1 MDKMV
6 KTALNTVDKVEIL
19 TLQDNYI
26 EMTAMDNN
34 AIISR
39 AMPIVAGEIRAS
51 IIAEHGFSA
60 LVKTTTA
67 DKTHTLLFD
76 FGFSENGAAQNT
88 ATLGVNMPEV
98 EAAVLS
104 HGHSDHT
111 GGLTRLG
118 ERIGRKNIPLFVH
131 PSVFKSPRYLKFGE
145 EFKINFPKLT
155 REMVQTAGFSIVESE
170 MPASLLDNTT
180 LFLGEIPR
188 RTDFEKGW
196 PIVHCQADGREV
208 WDAIEDDTAIV
219 MNLKDKGLVILSGCA
234 HAGIVNTV
242 QYAIEATGIDKIHAV
257 MGGFH
262 LSGPFFEPIID
273 RTTQDLQKL
282 HPAFI
287 IPTHC
292 TGRKAI
298 MAMEKQM
305 PDQFIL
311 NMAGTK
317 LTFA

>member
-1 MDKMV
+1 MSQ
-6 KTALNTVDKVEIL
+6 TTLNTVDRVEIL

-26 EMTAMDNN
+26 EMTAMDGS
-34 AIISR
+34 AVITR
-39 AMPIVAGEIRAS
+39 AAPLKDGEIRAS
-51 IIAEHGFSA
+51 ILAEHGFSA
-60 LVKTTTA
+60 LVKTTA
-67 DKTHTLLFD
+67 AGQPHTLLFD
-76 FGFSENGAAQNT
+76 FGFSENGAAQNA
-88 ATLGVNMPEV
+88 ATLGVDMTAV
-98 EAAVLS
+98 ETVALS

-111 GGLTRLG
+111 GGMEKLTAL
-118 ERIGRKNIPLFVH
+118 IGKKTIPFVVH
-131 PSVFKSPRYLKFGE
+131 PAAFKSPRYLKLGE
-145 EFKINFPKLT
+145 ELKVNFPKLT
-155 REMVQTAGFSIVESE
+155 REMFTQAGLSVVETE
-170 MPASLLDNTT
+170 KPYPLLDKTV

-188 RTDFEKGW
+188 TTDFEKGF
-196 PIVHCQADGREV
+196 PIAHCQKDGKEV
-208 WDAIEDDTAIV
+208 WDAIEDDTSIV
-219 MNLKDKGLVILSGCA
+219 MNLKNKGLVILSGCA

-242 QYAIEATGIDKIHAV
+242 RHAMAVTGIDKIHAV

-273 RTTQDLQKL
+273 RTTEEIKNL

-298 MAMEKQM
+298 MVMEKEM

-317 LTFA
+317 LIFT

>member
-1 MDKMV
+1 MTP
-6 KTALNTVDKVEIL
+6 KTLKAVDKVEIL

-34 AIISR
+34 AVISR
-39 AMPIVAGEIRAS
+39 AAPLKEGEIRAS
-51 IIAEHGFSA
+51 ILAEHGFSA
-60 LVKTTTA
+60 RVKTTT
-67 DKTHTLLFD
+67 DGKTHTLLFD
-76 FGFSENGAAQNT
+76 FGFSEDGAAKNA
-88 ATLGVNMPEV
+88 ATLGVNMSEV
-98 EAAVLS
+98 EAVALS

-111 GGLTRLG
+111 GGMDKMTAL
-118 ERIGRKNIPLFVH
+118 IGRKNIPFVVH
-131 PSVFKSPRYLKFGE
+131 PAAFKSPRYLKLGE
-145 EFKINFPKLT
+145 ESKINFPKLT
-155 REMVQTAGFSIVESE
+155 REMVKQAGLSLVESE
-170 MPASLLDNTT
+170 KPYSLLDNTI

-188 RTDFEKGW
+188 SSDFEKGF
-196 PIVHCQADGREV
+196 PIAHWQKDGQEV
-208 WDAIEDDTAIV
+208 RDAIEDDTSIV
-219 MNLKDKGLVILSGCA
+219 MNLKNKGLVILSGCA

-242 QYAIEATGIDKIHAV
+242 RYAVDVTGIDQVHVV

-273 RTTQDLQKL
+273 RTTQELQKF
-282 HPAFI
+282 HPAYV

-292 TGRKAI
+292 TGRNAI

>member
-1 MDKMV
+1 
-6 KTALNTVDKVEIL
+6 
-19 TLQDNYI
+19 
-26 EMTAMDNN
+26 MTAMDNN

-60 LVKTTTA
+60 IVKTTTTG
-67 DKTHTLLFD
+67 KTHTLLFD

-111 GGLTRLG
+111 GGLSRLG
-118 ERIGRKNIPLFVH
+118 EQIGRKNIPLFVH
-131 PSVFKSPRYLKFGE
+131 PSAFKSPRYLKFGE

-155 REMVQTAGFSIVESE
+155 REMVQNAGFSIVESE
-170 MPASLLDNTT
+170 KPALLLDNTT

-188 RTDFEKGW
+188 RTDFENGW
-196 PIVHCQADGREV
+196 PIVHCQTDGREV
-208 WDAIEDDTAIV
+208 WDAIEDDTSIV

-242 QYAIEATGIDKIHAV
+242 QYAIEVTGIDKIHAV

-282 HPAFI
+282 HPAFV

>member
-1 MDKMV
+1 MA
-6 KTALNTVDKVEIL
+6 KTTLQAVDKVEIL

-34 AIISR
+34 AVVTR
-39 AMPIVAGEIRAS
+39 AMPLKDGEIRAS
-51 IIAEHGFSA
+51 ILAEHGFSA
-60 LVKTTTA
+60 LVKTTVGDT
-67 DKTHTLLFD
+67 THTLLFD
-76 FGFSENGAAQNT
+76 FGFSESGAAQNA
-88 ATLGVNMPEV
+88 ATLGVNMADV
-98 EAAVLS
+98 EAVALS

-111 GGLTRLG
+111 GGMEKLTAL
-118 ERIGRKNIPLFVH
+118 IGKRDIPFVVH
-131 PSVFKSPRYLKFGE
+131 PAVFKSPRYVKLGE

-155 REMVQTAGFSIVESE
+155 RDMVKQAGLSVIETE
-170 MPASLLDNTT
+170 KPYPMLDNTI
-180 LFLGEIPR
+180 LFLGEVPHA
-188 RTDFEKGW
+188 TDFEKGW
-196 PIVHCQADGREV
+196 PLLHCQKDGKEV
-208 WDAIEDDTAIV
+208 WDPIEDDSSV
-219 MNLKDKGLVILSGCA
+219 VLNLKDKGLVILSGCA

-242 QYAIEATGIDKIHAV
+242 LHAMAVTGIDKIHAV

-273 RTTQDLQKL
+273 RTTEELQKL
-282 HPAFI
+282 HPAFV

-298 MAMEKQM
+298 MTMEKQM

-317 LTFA
+317 LTFT

>member
-1 MDKMV
+1 MAKITL
-6 KTALNTVDKVEIL
+6 KAVDKIEIQN
-19 TLQDNYI
+19 LQDNYI

-39 AMPIVAGEIRAS
+39 AAPLIAGEIRAS
-51 IIAEHGFSA
+51 IFAEHGFSA
-60 LVKTTTA
+60 IVKTTT
-67 DKTHTLLFD
+67 DSKTHTLLFD

-98 EAAVLS
+98 EATVIS

-111 GGLTRLG
+111 GGLSRLC
-118 ERIGRKNIPLFVH
+118 EQIGRKNIPLFVH
-131 PSVFKSPRYLKFGE
+131 PSAFKSPRYLKFGE
-145 EFKINFPKLT
+145 DFKINFPKLT

-170 MPASLLDNTT
+170 KPALLLDNSI

-188 RTDFEKGW
+188 RTDFEKGF
-196 PIVHCQADGREV
+196 PIAHCQQDGKEV
-208 WDAIEDDTAIV
+208 WDAIEDDTSIV

-242 QYAIEATGIDKIHAV
+242 QYAIEVTGIEKIHAV

-262 LSGPFFEPIID
+262 LSGPLFEALID
-273 RTTQDLQKL
+273 RTTEELQKL
-282 HPAFI
+282 HPDYI
-287 IPTHC
+287 IPMHC

-298 MAMEKQM
+298 MAMEKKM

-311 NMAGTK
+311 NMSGTK
-317 LTFA
+317 LTFV

>member
-1 MDKMV
+1 MASNK
-6 KTALNTVDKVEIL
+6 LNTVDKIEIL

-34 AIISR
+34 AVVTR
-39 AMPIVAGEIRAS
+39 AMPIKDGEIRSS
-51 IIAEHGFSA
+51 ILAEHGFSA
-60 LVKTTTA
+60 IVKTTMG
-67 DKTHTLLFD
+67 DKTKTMLFD
-76 FGFSENGAAQNT
+76 FGFSENGAAQNA
-88 ATLGVNMPEV
+88 ATLGVNMTEV
-98 EAAVLS
+98 EAVALS

-111 GGLTRLG
+111 GGMEKLTAM
-118 ERIGRKNIPLFVH
+118 IGKRDIPFVVH
-131 PSVFKSPRYLKFGE
+131 PSVFVSPRYLKFGE
-145 EFKINFPKLT
+145 DFKINFPKLT
-155 REMVQTAGFSIVESE
+155 REMVKKAGLSVVESDK
-170 MPASLLDNTT
+170 PYPLLDNTV
-180 LFLGEIPR
+180 LFLGEVPKQ
-188 RTDFEKGW
+188 TDFEKGW
-196 PIVHCQADGREV
+196 PIVHCQKDGKEV
-208 WDAIEDDTAIV
+208 WDAIEDDTSIV
-219 MNLKDKGLVILSGCA
+219 MNLKDKGLVIISGCA

-242 QYAIEATGIDKIHAV
+242 RYAMSVTGIDKVHVV

-273 RTTQDLQKL
+273 RTTEELQKIK
-282 HPAFI
+282 PDFI

-305 PDQFIL
+305 PDQFVL

>member
-1 MDKMV
+1 MSSAKL
-6 KTALNTVDKVEIL
+6 KAVDKVEIL

-26 EMTAMDNN
+26 EMTAMDNS
-34 AIISR
+34 ALISR
-39 AMPIVAGEIRAS
+39 AMPLKEGEIRAS
-51 IIAEHGFSA
+51 IVGEHGFSA
-60 LVKTTTA
+60 LVKTTA
-67 DKTHTLLFD
+67 EGKTHTLLFD
-76 FGFSENGAAQNT
+76 FGFSEEGAAQN
-88 ATLGVNMPEV
+88 AKTLGINMTEV
-98 EAAVLS
+98 EAAALS

-111 GGLTRLG
+111 GGLFKLTAM
-118 ERIGRKNIPLFVH
+118 IGKKNIPFAVH
-131 PSVFKSPRYLKFGE
+131 PSAFKSPRYLKYSE
-145 EFKINFPKLT
+145 EVKINFPKLT
-155 REMVQTAGFSIVESE
+155 REMVQSAGFSVVESE
-170 MPASLLDNTT
+170 KPYYLHDDTI

-188 RTDFEKGW
+188 RTDFEKGF
-196 PIVHCQADGREV
+196 PIAHWQKDGKEV
-208 WDAIEDDTAIV
+208 WDAIEDDTSIV

-242 QYAIEATGIDKIHAV
+242 QYAIDVTGVEKIHAV

-273 RTTQDLQKL
+273 RTTQELQKF
-282 HPAFI
+282 HPAYV

-292 TGRKAI
+292 TGRKAA

-305 PDQFIL
+305 PDKFVL

>member
-1 MDKMV
+1 MASTNL
-6 KTALNTVDKVEIL
+6 TAVDKIEIL

-26 EMTAMDNN
+26 EMTAMDNG
-34 AIISR
+34 AVIAR
-39 AMPIVAGEIRAS
+39 AMPLKDGEIRAS
-51 IIAEHGFSA
+51 ILAEHGFSA
-60 LVKTTTA
+60 LVKTTAAGT
-67 DKTHTLLFD
+67 THTLLFD
-76 FGFSENGAAQNT
+76 FGFSENGAAQNA
-88 ATLGVNMPEV
+88 ATLGVDMTEV
-98 EAAVLS
+98 EAVALS

-111 GGLTRLG
+111 GGMEKLTAM
-118 ERIGRKNIPLFVH
+118 IGKRDIPFVVH
-131 PSVFKSPRYLKFGE
+131 PSAFKSPRYLKLGE

-155 REMVQTAGFSIVESE
+155 REMVKQAGLSVVESDK
-170 MPASLLDNTT
+170 PYPLLNNTV
-180 LFLGEIPR
+180 LFLGEIPKQ
-188 RTDFEKGW
+188 TDFEKGW
-196 PIVHCQADGREV
+196 PIVHCQKDGKEV
-208 WDAIEDDTAIV
+208 WDAIEDDTSIV

-242 QYAIEATGIDKIHAV
+242 RYAMTVTGIDKVHVV

-273 RTTQDLQKL
+273 RTTEELKKIN
-282 HPAFI
+282 PAFI

-298 MAMEKQM
+298 MVMEKQM

>member
-1 MDKMV
+1 MSQIK
-6 KTALNTVDKVEIL
+6 LNAVDKVEIL

-34 AIISR
+34 AVITR
-39 AMPIVAGEIRAS
+39 AMPLKDGEIRAS
-51 IIAEHGFSA
+51 ILAEHGFSA
-60 LVKTTTA
+60 IVKTTMG
-67 DKTHTLLFD
+67 DKTKTMLFD
-76 FGFSENGAAQNT
+76 FGFSENGAAQNA
-88 ATLGVNMPEV
+88 ATLGVDMTEI
-98 EAAVLS
+98 EAVALS

-111 GGLTRLG
+111 GGMEKLTAM
-118 ERIGRKNIPLFVH
+118 IGKRDIPFVVH
-131 PSVFKSPRYLKFGE
+131 PSAFKSPRYLKLGE

-155 REMVQTAGFSIVESE
+155 REMVKQAGLSVVESDK
-170 MPASLLDNTT
+170 PYPLLNNTV
-180 LFLGEIPR
+180 LFLGEIPKQ
-188 RTDFEKGW
+188 TDFEKGW
-196 PIVHCQADGREV
+196 PIVHCQKDGKEV
-208 WDAIEDDTAIV
+208 WDAIEDDTSIV

-242 QYAIEATGIDKIHAV
+242 RYAMTVTGIDKVHVV

-273 RTTQDLQKL
+273 RTTEELKKIN
-282 HPAFI
+282 PAFI

-298 MAMEKQM
+298 MVMEKQM

>member
-1 MDKMV
+1 MASTK
-6 KTALNTVDKVEIL
+6 LNAVDKIEIL

-26 EMTAMDNN
+26 EMTAMDNS
-34 AIISR
+34 AVVTR
-39 AMPIVAGEIRAS
+39 AMPLKDGEIRAS
-51 IIAEHGFSA
+51 ILAEHGFSA
-60 LVKTTTA
+60 IVKTTIV
-67 DKTHTLLFD
+67 DKTKTMLFD
-76 FGFSENGAAQNT
+76 FGFSENGAAQNA
-88 ATLGVNMPEV
+88 ATLGVNMTEV
-98 EAAVLS
+98 EAIALS

-111 GGLTRLG
+111 GGMAELTAL
-118 ERIGRKNIPLFVH
+118 IGKRDIPFVVH
-131 PSVFKSPRYLKFGE
+131 PSVFISPRYLKLGE

-155 REMVQTAGFSIVESE
+155 REMVKQAGLSVVESDK
-170 MPASLLDNTT
+170 PYLLLNNTV
-180 LFLGEIPR
+180 LFLGEIPKQ
-188 RTDFEKGW
+188 TDFEKGW
-196 PIVHCQADGREV
+196 PIVHCQKDGKEV
-208 WDAIEDDTAIV
+208 WDAIEDDTSIV
-219 MNLKDKGLVILSGCA
+219 MNLKDKGLVIISGCA

-242 QYAIEATGIDKIHAV
+242 RYAMSITGIEKVHAV

-273 RTTQDLQKL
+273 RTTEELKKIN
-282 HPAFI
+282 PAFI

-317 LTFA
+317 MTFA